1 MPEPIIV
8 IGAGVAGLAAAVEC
22 AAAGRRVLVFERNH
36 YAGGRARSFRDDTAG
51 DIIDNG
57 QHLLMGCYT
66 ATRRYLGRIGTEHL
80 AYLQPSL
87 RIPYLRAVFATAEFS
102 AVRLPAPFHVLGGLL
117 RFAPLSSSE
126 RWQLRAL
133 AGTLLTS
140 SGWKEQE
147 LDTMTADEWLTSL
160 GQGPEARRYLW
171 DVITIGALNDHPRNV
186 SALLLYRVLRTAFFG
201 ARTNAS
207 LMIPTVGLSELLVD
221 PAIQFIESH
230 SGSVR
235 LSIGV
240 EHILVEKER
249 VTGVQLNDGTSV
261 PASAVISTVPWYSF
275 HQLTKSSFPFPHSS
289 ITNQQS
295 IFASSFSPSTILSLH
310 LWFDRTVMH
319 QDFAA
324 VLDKRIQW
332 IFAKRSVIPHAQRL
346 TLVISGANALVE
358 LSKEE
363 LVADAMRDLEQ
374 LLPDIETAKLIHSVV
389 IKEKRATFVPR
400 PGLESLR
407 PGTETEI
414 SNFFLAGDWT
424 NTGYPATIEGGVM
437 SGEKAGKRVLRQAQ
451 DESARGRVIG

>member
-1 MPEPIIV
+1 MPEPIII

-22 AAAGRRVLVFERNH
+22 AAAGSRVLVYERNP
-36 YAGGRARSFRDDTAG
+36 YAGGRARSFRDDTTG

-57 QHLLMGCYT
+57 QHLLMGCYA
-66 ATRRYLGRIGTEHL
+66 ATRRYLRRIGTEHL
-80 AYLQPSL
+80 AQLQPSL

-117 RFAPLSSSE
+117 RFTPLSSSE
-126 RWQLRAL
+126 RWQLRML
-133 AGTLLTS
+133 AGSLLAS
-140 SGWKEQE
+140 SKWKEQE

-171 DVITIGALNDHPRNV
+171 DVITIGALNDHPKNV
-186 SALLLYRVLRTAFFG
+186 SALLLYRVLRMAFFG

-207 LMIPTVGLSELLVD
+207 LMVPTVGLSELLVD

-230 SGSVR
+230 GGSVQC
-235 LSIGV
+235 SIGV
-240 EHILVEKER
+240 EQVIAER
-249 VTGVQLNDGTSV
+249 GQVTGVELTDGTFV
-261 PASAVISTVPWYSF
+261 PASAVIAAIPWHAI
-275 HQLTKSSFPFPHSS
+275 HQITKSLFAFLQSTISS
-289 ITNQQS
+289 
-295 IFASSFSPSTILSLH
+295 AFSPSAILSLH

-363 LVADAMRDLEQ
+363 LVADALRDLEQ

-414 SNFFLAGDWT
+414 PNFFLAGDWT

-437 SGEKAGKRVLRQAQ
+437 SGERGGKLARERV
-451 DESARGRVIG
+451 RG

>member
-1 MPEPIIV
+1 
-8 IGAGVAGLAAAVEC
+8 
-22 AAAGRRVLVFERNH
+22 
-36 YAGGRARSFRDDTAG
+36 
-51 DIIDNG
+51 
-57 QHLLMGCYT
+57 
-66 ATRRYLGRIGTEHL
+66 
-80 AYLQPSL
+80 
-87 RIPYLRAVFATAEFS
+87 
-102 AVRLPAPFHVLGGLL
+102 
-117 RFAPLSSSE
+117 
-126 RWQLRAL
+126 
-133 AGTLLTS
+133 
-140 SGWKEQE
+140 
-147 LDTMTADEWLTSL
+147 
-160 GQGPEARRYLW
+160 
-171 DVITIGALNDHPRNV
+171 
-186 SALLLYRVLRTAFFG
+186 
-201 ARTNAS
+201 
-207 LMIPTVGLSELLVD
+207 
-221 PAIQFIESH
+221 
-230 SGSVR
+230 
-235 LSIGV
+235 
-240 EHILVEKER
+240 
-249 VTGVQLNDGTSV
+249 LNDGTSV